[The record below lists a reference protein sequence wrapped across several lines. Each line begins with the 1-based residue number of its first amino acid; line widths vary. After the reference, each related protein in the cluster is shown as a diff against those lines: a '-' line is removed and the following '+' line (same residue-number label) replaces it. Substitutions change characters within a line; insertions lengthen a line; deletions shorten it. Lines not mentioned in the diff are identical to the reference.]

1 MNPIRVDSL
10 SDVDAVI
17 DKEARVIVL
26 TNRFDLFSE
35 NKEFPTAKV
44 FLSELNSPYPAV
56 QRPLKN
62 PEQVSSLSLV
72 PVCDQVKIKVREA

>member
-44 FLSELNSPYPAV
+44 FLS
-56 QRPLKN
+56 
-62 PEQVSSLSLV
+62 
-72 PVCDQVKIKVREA
+72 